1 MPHLAASALL
11 GIHPT
16 EVGIRVHQ
24 KPTEYSVRSCTI
36 RNCPKLEAGQVPISK
51 RMGKL
56 RYRHYME
63 YFAAIKKGMNRPY
76 MEQHRQISQV
86 E

>member
-1 MPHLAASALL
+1 MPCLAASALL

-24 KPTEYSVRSCTI
+24 RPIGYSVHSCTI
-36 RNCPKLEAGQVPISK
+36 RNSPKLEAGQMPISK

-56 RYRHYME
+56 QYRHYME
-63 YFAAIKKGMNRPY
+63 YFSAIKKGMNRPY
-76 MEQHRQISQV
+76 MEQTDKSHK
-86 E
+86 